1 MQTIDGI
8 INEPTVNFV
17 GKDGFFWW
25 VGEVEDNEDPMEL
38 GRVRVRVLG
47 YYTNVRGGT
56 TSDLPTE
63 NLPWA
68 TVLQHTSQAGND
80 GQGESSG
87 QLQPGAIVMGFF
99 MDGES
104 AQMPIVIGV
113 LRVKKSA
120 DTQDKKVF
128 AFTGEEMEPGIG
140 VNVATMHPGNPN
152 SSMARTKE
160 EGYHRPKE
168 DNTVSFPAQR
178 GGLGGTAGKGSSGS
192 ANTAGAGSPA
202 NVGNLLNGSSGNPN
216 KPRQPEKPI
225 PAANGVGGPWK
236 TLEYKLSYLLEDL
249 ADHAGSLVRA
259 EDGDFLDIVTGK
271 LVSAKALTAK
281 IQNFLSAV
289 FTQVV
294 SAVRQSFSNLAEQLE
309 LVNLLGGATGLPFI
323 VFTAVQTAVTTILKS
338 LCNFDSQIIG
348 YIQDPIGSILGVLE
362 GFLDGLIDK
371 AAFVV
376 QGVQAAID
384 GVICQVQ
391 NLLDSVLQVV
401 DTVKTIVDGVGQ
413 AQEIIEAWQAGNE
426 IFEAGTDLIKKGISS
441 ITGLIALFIKFIG
454 SNCDRQADGGVDTV
468 GWYPLFGVTH
478 CTPEELEEIN
488 KIRGSSRGS
497 CGGDNAGGGLLD
509 NIFNEA
515 DPYLTAAKTWLDGSY
530 EMFVGTPGR
539 QASVKKSASGTTT
552 TSVKVNQSEYANYT
566 ARKKIREE
574 NPDLP
579 ADEIEQKV
587 QQYVKSQNSGKGD
600 NGSVIADHTSYAGNH
615 TQEVHGDDCKAIDG
629 DNVTNVEG
637 DYFLKVT
644 GDCHIEVGGGFFLSA
659 EGAPKVVDSKGEK
672 KNTKVQKHT
681 IRFGSDV
688 DVNTVGAKF
697 EVQGAECNLASLS
710 TKIESKGTFD
720 CKAGSVAISGGET
733 IISGDNSVEI
743 VTPHLVEMINTPP
756 SPIPKALT
764 GIRRM
769 VGGSVETVMTPGA
782 SSDAI
787 PRYTIANPL
796 GPYSLT
802 CGATGYNCNVTTG
815 LYNVNV
821 AAGAMVMN
829 ASLAAT
835 ITCGTGMVLEAK
847 AAVMILGRSIF
858 LN

>member
-113 LRVKKSA
+113 LRVQKSA
-120 DTQDKKVF
+120 ESQDNKQF
-128 AFTGEEMEPGIG
+128 AFTGESMEPGVG
-140 VNVATMHPGNPN
+140 VNVATMTPGNPN

-160 EGYHRPKE
+160 EGYRRAKQ
-168 DNTVSFPAQR
+168 DNTVSFPSQK
-178 GGLGGTAGKGSSGS
+178 GGAGSTGAGKGTNGS
-192 ANTAGAGSPA
+192 AQVAGPGSPA
-202 NVGNLLNGSSGNPN
+202 NVANALPGSSTNAG
-216 KPRQPEKPI
+216 KPRSPEKPI

-236 TLEYKLSYLLEDL
+236 TLEYKLGYLLEDL
-249 ADHAGSLVRA
+249 ADTAGSLIRA

-271 LVSAKALTAK
+271 LVTAQQLTVK

-294 SAVRQSFSNLAEQLE
+294 AAIRQSLANLAEELE
-309 LVNLLGGATGLPFI
+309 LVNILGGATGAPFI
-323 VFTAVQTAVTTILKS
+323 VFTAIQSAVTQILSS
-338 LCNFDSQIIG
+338 LCSIDSQIIG
-348 YIQDPIGSILGVLE
+348 FISDPIGSILGILE
-362 GFLDGLIDK
+362 GFLDGVIDK
-371 AAFVV
+371 ATMVL

-384 GVICQVQ
+384 SVICQVQ
-391 NLLDSVLQVV
+391 KLLDSVLKIV
-401 DTVKTIVDGVGQ
+401 DTVKTIVDGVQQ
-413 AQEIIEAWQAGNE
+413 AQDIIEAWQKGSE
-426 IFEAGTDLIKKGISS
+426 IFEEGTDLLKKGIAS
-441 ITGLIALFIKFIG
+441 ISGLIALFIKFIG

-478 CTPEELEEIN
+478 CTPEELESIN
-488 KIRGSSRGS
+488 KIRGKSRGT
-497 CGGDNAGGGLLD
+497 CGGDNSGGGLLD
-509 NIFNEA
+509 NILNEA

-539 QASVKKSASGTTT
+539 RASVKKSASGTTS
-552 TSVKVNQSEYANYT
+552 TSINVNQNENAEYK
-566 ARKKIREE
+566 ARQEIRKQ
-574 NPDLP
+574 NPDLS
-579 ADEIEQKV
+579 DEEIEKQV
-587 QQYVKSQNSGKGD
+587 QNFKKNQNSGKGD
-600 NGSVIADHTSYAGNH
+600 TGNLVADHTSYAGNY
-615 TQEVHGDDCKAIDG
+615 TKEVHGDACQAVDG
-629 DNVTNVEG
+629 DKVINVEG
-637 DYFLKVT
+637 DYFLKIT
-644 GDCHIEVGGGFFLSA
+644 GDCHIEVGGGFFFGA
-659 EGAPKVVDSKGEK
+659 EGAPKVVDKKGEK

-681 IRFGSDV
+681 MRFGSDL
-688 DVNTVGAKF
+688 DVNVVGAKF
-697 EVQGAECNLASLS
+697 ELQGAEANLASTS
-710 TKIESKGTFD
+710 TKITGTMFENSSSQQS
-720 CKAGSVAISGGET
+720 CSAAEMIL
-733 IISGDNSVEI
+733 SGDNSIEL

-764 GIRRM
+764 GIRRF
-769 VGGSVETVMTPGA
+769 VGGSVETVMTPGL

-821 AAGAMVMN
+821 AAGAIFMQ
-829 ASLAAT
+829 ASLATT
-835 ITCGTGMVLEAK
+835 ILAGAGMVLEAK
-847 AAVMILGRSIF
+847 GVVLILGKSIF

>member
-8 INEPTVNFV
+8 INEPSVNFV

-63 NLPWA
+63 YLPWA

-120 DTQDKKVF
+120 NTMDEKMF
-128 AFTGEEMEPGIG
+128 AFTGEKMEPGVG
-140 VNVATMHPGNPN
+140 VNVATMTPGNPN

-160 EGYHRPKE
+160 EGFHRPKQ
-168 DNTVSFPAQR
+168 DNTVSFPSQT
-178 GGLGGTAGKGSSGS
+178 GGVGGTAGKGANGS
-192 ANTAGAGSPA
+192 AGVAGSGSPA
-202 NVGNLLNGSSGNPN
+202 NIGNKLNGSGGNPN

-259 EDGDFLDIVTGK
+259 EDGEFLDVVTGK

-294 SAVRQSFSNLAEQLE
+294 SAIRQSLANLAEQLE
-309 LVNLLGGATGLPFI
+309 LVNILGGATGAPFI
-323 VFTAVQTAVTTILKS
+323 VFTAIQSAVTQILSS
-338 LCNFDSQIIG
+338 LCGIDSQIIG
-348 YIQDPIGSILGVLE
+348 FIADPIGTIT
-362 GFLDGLIDK
+362 GFLESYLDGVIDK
-371 AAFVV
+371 AAMVV
-376 QGVQAAID
+376 QGVQATID
-384 GVICQVQ
+384 SVICQVQ
-391 NLLDSVLQVV
+391 KLLDQVLSIV
-401 DTVKTIVDGVGQ
+401 DTVKTIVDGVQQ
-413 AQEIIEAWQAGNE
+413 AQEIIEAWQKGSE
-426 IFEAGTDLIKKGISS
+426 IFEAGTDLLKKGITS

-478 CTPEELEEIN
+478 CTPEELESIN
-488 KIRGSSRGS
+488 KIRGRSRGS
-497 CGGDNAGGGLLD
+497 CGGDNTGGGLLD
-509 NIFNEA
+509 SIFNEA
-515 DPYLTAAKTWLDGSY
+515 DPYLTTAKTWLDGSY

-552 TSVKVNQSEYANYT
+552 TSVKVNQNQYSEYV
-566 ARKKIREE
+566 ARRTIREQ
-574 NPDLP
+574 NPD
-579 ADEIEQKV
+579 ASDEEIDKKVEQFKR
-587 QQYVKSQNSGKGD
+587 SQNNNKGD
-600 NGSVIADHTSYAGNH
+600 NGSLVADHTSHAG
-615 TQEVHGDDCKAIDG
+615 TYTEETHGDNCKSVDG
-629 DNVTNVEG
+629 DKVVNVEG
-637 DYFLKVT
+637 DYFLKIT
-644 GDCHIEVGGGFFLSA
+644 GDCHIEVGGGFFFGA
-659 EGAPKVVDSKGEK
+659 EGAPKVVDKKGDK

-681 IRFGSDV
+681 MRFGSDL
-688 DVNTVGAKF
+688 DVNVVGAKF
-697 EVQGAECNLASLS
+697 ELQGAEANLASTS
-710 TKIESKGTFD
+710 TKIT
-720 CKAGSVAISGGET
+720 GSMFENSTSQQTISGAEV
-733 IISGDNSVEI
+733 IITGDNSVEI

-756 SPIPKALT
+756 SPLPKALT
-764 GIRRM
+764 GIRRF
-769 VGGSVETVMTPGA
+769 VGGSVETVMTPGL
-782 SSDAI
+782 SSDVV

-821 AAGAMVMN
+821 AAGAIFMQ
-829 ASLAAT
+829 ASLATT
-835 ITCGTGMVLEAK
+835 ILAGTGMVLEAK
-847 AAVMILGRSIF
+847 AAVLILGKSIF